1 MAEENLELEKE
12 VVPTIEPEVEEVAPE
27 REPTH
32 DEQLASN
39 NGWRPKDE
47 WEGEPEDWVSAREF
61 NRRGELFSRIA
72 KYGNENREMR
82 ESLKKLFNHNRV
94 LFDAGYK
101 KAIGDLK
108 GERAE
113 AIEEGDTRKLVAI
126 EDQMESLKDEH
137 QRAIQEFDS
146 SMTMGETQEGP
157 NPQQAV
163 VFNQWSDSNPWYGKN
178 ADLTKIADNIAK
190 SMVES
195 SRASGVAVDYGRLL
209 GQVAREVRENN
220 PEYFVKESKNSSV
233 EGSSRTTTTRK
244 AGGVAR
250 YSMNNIPSEERE
262 IARTIMQSTGMK
274 EEEYVKQYMS
284 VNK

>member
-190 SMVES
+190 SMVDS
-195 SRASGVAVDYGRLL
+195 SRASGATIDYGRLL
-209 GQVAREVRENN
+209 SQVAREVRDNN

-233 EGSSRTTTTRK
+233 EGSSRTTTTRR
-244 AGGVAR
+244 AGGTSR